1 MDNPVITLTTDF
13 GNKDPF
19 VGIMKGVILN
29 INPCITIV
37 DITHGISAHNII
49 EAAFVI
55 ENSFSFFPRRT
66 IHVVVVDPGVGSTR
80 RAILVAT
87 ENHYFIGPDNGVF
100 SRIYRISEN
109 PIVINITSEHYFL
122 PKRSSTF
129 HGRDVFAPVA
139 GWLSR
144 GIEISNFGEQIQD
157 FVSIDI
163 PNIIRKADNIIEGE
177 VIYIDGF
184 GNLITNIS
192 DREIEKM
199 LKINADKK
207 LKIFIKDIEVPLV
220 SYYSEC
226 KDDRLHSIINSF
238 GCLEF
243 FIYKGNASSIL
254 DIRVGEK
261 VSVMLG

>member
-1 MDNPVITLTTDF
+1 MGNPVITLTTDF
-13 GNKDPF
+13 GDKDPF

-29 INPCITIV
+29 INPHTTIV
-37 DITHGISAHNII
+37 DITHRISAHNII

-55 ENSFSFFPRRT
+55 ENCFSFFPRKT
-66 IHVVVVDPGVGSTR
+66 IHVVVVDPGVGSSR

-87 ENHYFIGPDNGVF
+87 ENHYFVGPDNGVF
-100 SRIYRISEN
+100 SRIYKIGEN

-157 FVSIDI
+157 YVSIDTPI
-163 PNIIRKADNIIEGE
+163 VIKHADNIIEGE

-184 GNLITNIS
+184 GNLITNIPAI
-192 DREIEKM
+192 EIEK
-199 LKINADKK
+199 LLNINADKK
-207 LKIFIKDIEVPLV
+207 LKIFIKDTEAPLM
-220 SYYSEC
+220 SYYSEG
-226 KDDRLHSIINSF
+226 KNDHLYSIINSF
-238 GCLEF
+238 GYLEF
-243 FIYKGNASSIL
+243 FIYKGNASLSSGIK
-254 DIRVGEK
+254 VGEK
-261 VSVMLG
+261 VMVILS

>member
-29 INPCITIV
+29 INPYTTIV

-66 IHVVVVDPGVGSTR
+66 IHVVVVDPGVGSSR

-87 ENHYFIGPDNGVF
+87 DNHYFIGPDNGVF
-100 SRIYRISEN
+100 SRIYQISEN

-144 GIEISNFGEQIQD
+144 GIEISNFGERIQD
-157 FVSIDI
+157 YVSIDI
-163 PNIIRKADNIIEGE
+163 PNIIRKADNIIEGK

-184 GNLITNIS
+184 GNLITNIPAI
-192 DREIEKM
+192 EIEK
-199 LKINADKK
+199 LLNISVDKK
-207 LKIFIKDIEVPLV
+207 LKIFIKDMEAPLKG
-220 SYYSEC
+220 YYSEC
-226 KDDRLHSIINSF
+226 KDDRLYSIINSF
-238 GCLEF
+238 GYLEF
-243 FIYKGNASSIL
+243 FIYKGNASSTL
-254 DIRVGEK
+254 DIKVGEK
-261 VSVMLG
+261 VSVILS